1 MSYLFA
7 RDRSADDQEEFRTG
21 AKGSRV
27 SGDSD
32 HLDRKMTADV
42 VVVGGGITGVTA
54 AYLLKK
60 AGCSVVLLERR
71 RFGGVDTSRTTA
83 HLTFVT
89 DLRLSKLV
97 QRFGRD
103 HAQASWDAGRAAMYQ
118 IDEIVKSEELACDFT
133 RVPGY
138 LHAPWGNPPGHV
150 KRLRQEAEL
159 ANELGFEAEFLD
171 SIPGLETSG
180 IRFPNQAKF
189 HPLKYLAQKLRSSLG
204 CRGRKCHVF
213 EDSGKVIAGVDGCR
227 RRL

>member
-1 MSYLFA
+1 MKAISYW
-7 RDRSADDQEEFRTG
+7 S
-21 AKGSRV
+21 KGSRIRRF
-27 SGDSD
+27 D
-32 HLDRKMTADV
+32 HLDRKLTADV

-71 RFGGVDTSRTTA
+71 RFGGVDTSCTTA

-89 DLRLSKLV
+89 DLRLPKLV

-138 LHAPWGNPPGHV
+138 LHAPWGNPPDHV
-150 KRLRQEAEL
+150 KRLRQEAQL

-171 SIPGLETSG
+171 SIPGLADVRNPLSQSG
-180 IRFPNQAKF
+180 EIPPFEVSCR
-189 HPLKYLAQKLRSSLG
+189 LARTAAG
-204 CRGRKCHVF
+204 T
-213 EDSGKVIAGVDGCR
+213 KVSCV
-227 RRL
+227 